1 MSRSQLSR
9 KLEDL
14 RQVMATSY
22 SADVGGGGRGER
34 EVETRRIVSKAGS
47 HYVLVRH
54 TPSQSE
60 SEGEWESDSHVS
72 STGSVEVKGESAEV
86 KGVEVKGESS
96 QVKSDIAGVQGEGK
110 LDSDQSGVL
119 VGAAAVEATEVN
131 MSDTHLLLDQSDTFK
146 DMQEAVCDRGGT
158 LGPLVDADGGR
169 ECVEVE
175 EDIQKAIYASFQIM
189 DSSQLT
195 ASQHTLE
202 SGGQTRPLASDDSL
216 QAVGG
221 VSEVVG
227 GAEEPAL
234 TLSPGDASAGEGD
247 SSTPLPPPVRS
258 SEGACTRTPPSE
270 ECESLLTDQRDT
282 MVSAAVHDIGVVGG
296 WQGRGGVEDEE
307 EEVEVMSCSSSSEG
321 EGEPL
326 EKRQRVSVDSENSLD
341 QPTLEHTAEAQ
352 GDKTRTA
359 VGQDARAEADQEQLR
374 FIHDIQEV

>member
-9 KLEDL
+9 KMEDL

-86 KGVEVKGESS
+86 KGESS

-131 MSDTHLLLDQSDTFK
+131 MSDTHLLLEQSHTVK

-158 LGPLVDADGGR
+158 LGPLVNADGGR

-189 DSSQLT
+189 DRSQLT

-202 SGGQTRPLASDDSL
+202 SGGLARPLASDDSL
-216 QAVGG
+216 QEVGG
-221 VSEVVG
+221 VSEVVA

-258 SEGACTRTPPSE
+258 SEGACTRTPPK
-270 ECESLLTDQRDT
+270 ECESLLTDRGDT

-296 WQGRGGVEDEE
+296 WPGRGGGEDEE
-307 EEVEVMSCSSSSEG
+307 EEVEVMSCSSSNEG

-352 GDKTRTA
+352 VDKTRTA